1 MKLTAYVIVWACL
14 AVVVLALAFTRYL
27 VSLRE
32 DDNIHLST
40 SERGLITNQ
49 MVIFRWLD
57 AIDRWGKSL
66 TILTLVSGL
75 VLAAFYLGQRLP

>member
-1 MKLTAYVIVWACL
+1 MKLTPYIVVWACL
-14 AVVVLALAFTRYL
+14 AVVVLALALARYL
-27 VSLRE
+27 VSFRE
-32 DDNIHLST
+32 DDTIHLST

-66 TILTLVSGL
+66 TVLTLVSGL
-75 VLAAFYLGQRLP
+75 ILAAFYLVQSLP